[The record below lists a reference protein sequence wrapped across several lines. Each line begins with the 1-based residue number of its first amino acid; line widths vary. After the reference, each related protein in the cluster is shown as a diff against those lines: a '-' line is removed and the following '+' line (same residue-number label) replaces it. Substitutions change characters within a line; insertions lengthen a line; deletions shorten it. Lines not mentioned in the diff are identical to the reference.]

1 MSHLTEYATS
11 QRTGTFVLGQTTI
24 EDVKLT
30 LEQPGQ
36 AYTLEPRAAPGE
48 ALETG
53 RLVSLVKD
61 MVL

>member
-1 MSHLTEYATS
+1 MSHLTGYATS
-11 QRTGTFVLGQTTI
+11 QRAGTFVLGQATI

-36 AYTLEPRAAPGE
+36 AYTLEPRTAPKE
-48 ALETG
+48 ALELG
-53 RLVSLVKD
+53 HLVSLVKD